1 MAKAKNEQENQV
13 YTPKP
18 VIGHTEQKEL
28 IRTILK
34 SGKMPHGILLYGPE
48 GIGKRLF
55 AENLAW
61 GLVCGFEDD
70 SNDLTFDKSSRFAP
84 VMAHGA
90 HAGYGVL
97 EADGS
102 FIKVEQVRA
111 LIKKLSLADEGW
123 RVVIVDAADNLNI
136 AAANALLKTLEEPM
150 GRTLLILISHAPSRL
165 LPTIISRCRKVR
177 LSPLGEGELEQ
188 VLAREVEGT
197 VPERIKRLSS
207 GAPGRA
213 VYLHDNA
220 KQALETLDGFFSNL
234 EKGTPEDPFKA
245 AEHML
250 SGSADPRI
258 PLDIILWML
267 AEKAYAAAEKNN
279 GQTAFNWSRAH
290 QSAQEVVANQEE
302 YNLTAQ
308 LALEK
313 ILSDILSTNAEI
325 QKAS

>member
-1 MAKAKNEQENQV
+1 MAKTNKEPESSV

-18 VIGHTEQKEL
+18 VIGHTEQIDL
-28 IRTILK
+28 IRTTEK

-61 GLVCGFEDD
+61 GLVCGFAQDTGLGHDET
-70 SNDLTFDKSSRFAP
+70 SKFAP

-97 EADGS
+97 EPEGS

-111 LIKKLSLADEGW
+111 LIKKLALADEGW
-123 RVVIVDAADNLNI
+123 RVVIVDAADNLNT

-177 LSPLGEGELEQ
+177 LSPLEEEEITQ
-188 VLAREVEGT
+188 VLQREVSGE
-197 VPERIKRLSS
+197 VPERIKSLAG

-213 VYLHDNA
+213 IYLHKNA
-220 KQALETLDGFFSNL
+220 KAALESLDGFFKAL
-234 EKGTPEDPFKA
+234 DKGTPHDPFKA
-245 AEHML
+245 AEAML
-250 SGSADPRI
+250 AGTSDARLV
-258 PLDIILWML
+258 LDTLLWML
-267 AEKAYAAAEKNN
+267 AEKAYKATDKQAA
-279 GQTAFNWSRAH
+279 TSFTWSRAH
-290 QSAQEVVANQEE
+290 QKAQEVVSNQEE

-313 ILSDILSTNAEI
+313 ILSDIVHTNTEI
-325 QKAS
+325 AKAS